1 MLAALDDLI
10 EIAPDFAEAYNQRA
24 ILFFR
29 RGEFARCVQ
38 DCKAVLRL
46 NPVHFA
52 AAAGMGQSYL
62 KLKKPRAALRSF
74 EQALAIYPGLSDLE
88 DAVRTLQ
95 EVLGE

>member
-1 MLAALDDLI
+1 MLQI
-10 EIAPDFAEAYNQRA
+10 
-24 ILFFR
+24 
-29 RGEFARCVQ
+29 
-38 DCKAVLRL
+38 

-74 EQALAIYPGLSDLE
+74 EMALAIFPGLSDLE

-95 EVLGE
+95 DVLGE